1 MSKSDQALISAVRRL
16 LIELKDVDPQI
27 REDAAKWLKEGL
39 EGKLSEGGQA
49 FVDDLCEL
57 LTTGEPNNITKYLGL
72 TS

>member
-27 REDAAKWLKEGL
+27 REDTAKWLKEGL

-57 LTTGEPNNITKYLGL
+57 LIAGEPNDVAKYLGL
-72 TS
+72 IS

>member
-16 LIELKDVDPQI
+16 LIQLKDVHPQI
-27 REDAAKWLKEGL
+27 REDTAKWLKEGL

-57 LTTGEPNNITKYLGL
+57 IIAGELNDVAKHLEL
-72 TS
+72 LL